1 MKNPLEMSISKL
13 VNQIKT
19 KRVLAIDPA
28 SHSLAWTVCD
38 LAVNTYKLVATGKID
53 FSTEKDMDKRILAV
67 VDGLE
72 DLCVEYKPSHAVI
85 EQSVY
90 IQNFQSSRIISYI
103 IGCAWGV
110 LAKHC
115 SSVEDVNPLVWKP
128 AIGYKNINKLDK
140 SKLMKEH
147 GQKGFQTKLANER
160 KERVKNIVI
169 KNIGSASD
177 DSDINDSTGISLW
190 YYVNY
195 GFGNI
200 L

>member
-1 MKNPLEMSISKL
+1 MSINKL
-13 VNQIKT
+13 VKQMKA

-28 SHSLAWTVCD
+28 SHSLAWTIADMSIGSYEIVE
-38 LAVNTYKLVATGKID
+38 VGKID
-53 FSTEKDMDKRILAV
+53 FSSQKDMGFRLAAV
-67 VDGLE
+67 VDGLK
-72 DLCVEYKPSHAVI
+72 DLCVVYNPDHAVI

-110 LAKHC
+110 LLSEC

-128 AIGYKNINKLDK
+128 AIGYKNISKADK
-140 SKLMKEH
+140 ESLLVKH
-147 GQKGFQTKLANER
+147 GKKGLQTRLANER
-160 KERVKNIVI
+160 KDRVRDIVI
-169 KNIGSASD
+169 KNVGKASD